1 MIYTFAT
8 KDNEAEIRRLLAE
21 NDLHHEDITLPMLT
35 HFLLGSDGPRLVG
48 VVGLEIKSHSALLRS
63 LAVDSKFRNRGI
75 ATNLI
80 RRIEDHAK
88 SLKIETLY
96 LLTMTAEQFF
106 NKHGFQSAHRESAP
120 ADIQETAE
128 FQSLCPASAVCMIKH
143 IGNCLKKGRYSYDV
157 KISLR

>member
-48 VVGLEIKSHSALLRS
+48 VVGLEIKLHSALLRS
-63 LAVDSKFRNRGI
+63 LAVDTKFRNRGI

-143 IGNCLKKGRYSYDV
+143 IGN
-157 KISLR
+157 

>member
-1 MIYTFAT
+1 MIYTFASR
-8 KDNEAEIRRLLAE
+8 DNEAEIRRLLAE
-21 NDLHHEDITLPMLT
+21 NDLHHEDITSSMVN
-35 HFLLGSDGPRLVG
+35 HFLLGIDGPRPVG
-48 VVGLEIKSHSALLRS
+48 VVGLEIKSRSALLRS
-63 LAVDSKFRNRGI
+63 LAVDAKFRNRGI
-75 ATNLI
+75 ATHLI

-106 NKHGFQSAHRESAP
+106 EKHGFQSVHRDSAP

-143 IGNCLKKGRYSYDV
+143 IGN
-157 KISLR
+157 

>member
-8 KDNEAEIRRLLAE
+8 RDNEAEIRRLLAE
-21 NDLHHEDITLPMLT
+21 NDLHHEDITSPMLN

-48 VVGLEIKSHSALLRS
+48 VIGLEVKLHSALLRS
-63 LAVDSKFRNRGI
+63 LAVDIKFRNRGI
-75 ATNLI
+75 ATHLI
-80 RRIEDHAK
+80 KRIEDHAK
-88 SLKIETLY
+88 SLEIETLY

-106 NKHGFQSAHRESAP
+106 NKHGFQSAQRDSAP

-143 IGNCLKKGRYSYDV
+143 IGN
-157 KISLR
+157 